1 MISKL
6 DPIESKYKVYALPFN
21 ILTVTFSVKVYVIS
35 IVYLCANSPLV
46 YAPHKMILD

>member
-21 ILTVTFSVKVYVIS
+21 ILTVTCSVKVYVIS